1 MKKML
6 GCLLVLLLIACCA
19 VTSLADTN
27 VGKLT
32 VQVRKSDLLNDT
44 SNITISLYQI
54 GTAEATTGMDWRI
67 YSVYSSAG
75 IERVKTSSDIDKA
88 ADKVAEINR
97 QNGLRPFTSG
107 VTRSNGVVE
116 FLNLDPG
123 VYYGEMTSSNSITM
137 KMQPFIVKVPT
148 LEDGKVSYD
157 VLVEPKIEV
166 APPKP
171 TDTPKVTSTP
181 YNPPTPTSQ
190 PTPKRTPRNT
200 PNTTTTPTPTVT
212 STVTPTGSIGATT
225 PPPTVDKPTPP
236 PSYKVTVNYW
246 VGGEPA
252 FPPHIFTHEYG
263 KPITIVAPPKPG
275 YSVDTPTITQEITQD
290 TTFNVTYTPNPYKLT
305 VYYVFEDQTTAAPTH
320 YEVLWTGDHFNIPSP
335 PIPGYKVSIK
345 VVDGTMEG
353 HDIVKKVVYV
363 SADKKLVDIED
374 LQAALGLG
382 DIQMHVGVC
391 YE

>member
-32 VQVRKSDLLNDT
+32 VKVRKSDLLQDT

-54 GTAEATTGMDWRI
+54 GTAEATTGTDWRI

-75 IERVKTSSDIDKA
+75 IEHVKTSSDIDKA
-88 ADKVAEINR
+88 ADKVAAINR
-97 QNGLRPFTSG
+97 QNDFRPFTSG

-123 VYYGEMTSSNSITM
+123 VYYGEMTSSNGITM

-157 VLVEPKIEV
+157 VLVEPKVEV
-166 APPKP
+166 VPTT
-171 TDTPKVTSTP
+171 TDTPRPATSM
-181 YNPPTPTSQ
+181 PPQQSV
-190 PTPKRTPRNT
+190 TPKPVQSRTPR
-200 PNTTTTPTPTVT
+200 PVSTTPAPVVTTPPP
-212 STVTPTGSIGATT
+212 SDKIDETT

-335 PIPGYKVSIK
+335 PIPGYKVSIR

>member
-27 VGKLT
+27 LGRLT
-32 VQVRKSDLLNDT
+32 VQVKESELLKDR

-75 IERVKTSSDIDKA
+75 IEHVKTSSDIDKA
-88 ADKVAEINR
+88 ADKVAAINR
-97 QNGLRPFTSG
+97 QNDLRPFTSG

-123 VYYGEMTSSNSITM
+123 VYYGEMTSSNGITM

-157 VLVEPKIEV
+157 VLVEPKVEV
-166 APPKP
+166 VPTT
-171 TDTPKVTSTP
+171 TDTPRPATSR
-181 YNPPTPTSQ
+181 PPQQSA
-190 PTPKRTPRNT
+190 TPKPVQSRTPR
-200 PNTTTTPTPTVT
+200 PVSTTPAPEATTPPP
-212 STVTPTGSIGATT
+212 SDKIDETT

-275 YSVDTPTITQEITQD
+275 YTADTPTITQEITQD

-363 SADKKLVDIED
+363 SADKNLVDIED

>member
-6 GCLLVLLLIACCA
+6 GCLLVLLLIACCG

-32 VQVRKSDLLNDT
+32 VQVRKSDLLKDT

-54 GTAEATTGMDWRI
+54 GTAEATTGTDWRI

-75 IERVKTSSDIDKA
+75 IEHVKTSSDIDKA
-88 ADKVAEINR
+88 ADKVAAINR
-97 QNGLRPFTSG
+97 QNDFRPFTSG

-123 VYYGEMTSSNSITM
+123 VYYGEMTSSNGITM

-157 VLVEPKIEV
+157 VLVEPKVEV
-166 APPKP
+166 VVPTTTDSPRPATSRPPQQSVTPKP
-171 TDTPKVTSTP
+171 VQS
-181 YNPPTPTSQ
+181 
-190 PTPKRTPRNT
+190 RTPR
-200 PNTTTTPTPTVT
+200 PVSTTPAPEATTPPP
-212 STVTPTGSIGATT
+212 SDKIDETT
-225 PPPTVDKPTPP
+225 PPPTVDNPTPP

-305 VYYVFEDQTTAAPTH
+305 VLYVFEDQTTAAPTH

>member
-54 GTAEATTGMDWRI
+54 GTAEATTGTDWRI

-75 IERVKTSSDIDKA
+75 IEHVKTSSDIDKA
-88 ADKVAEINR
+88 ADKVAAINR
-97 QNGLRPFTSG
+97 QNDFRPFTSG

-123 VYYGEMTSSNSITM
+123 VYYGEMTSSNGITM

-157 VLVEPKIEV
+157 VLVEPKVEV
-166 APPKP
+166 VPTT
-171 TDTPKVTSTP
+171 TDTPRPATSM
-181 YNPPTPTSQ
+181 PPQQSV
-190 PTPKRTPRNT
+190 TPKPVQSRTPR
-200 PNTTTTPTPTVT
+200 PVSTTPAPVVTTPPP
-212 STVTPTGSIGATT
+212 SDKIDETT

-275 YSVDTPTITQEITQD
+275 YTADTPTITQEITQD

-320 YEVLWTGDHFNIPSP
+320 FEVLWTGDHFNIPSP